1 MTRQQLLD
9 AFIEMVHRTD
19 ADMAA
24 CLGLDFTT
32 GELVYINDQIVH
44 RWLKHEI
51 TKPKDDA

>member
-19 ADMAA
+19 EDMAV